1 MELDLDFL
9 KPYINYLV
17 LTIIGL
23 IAFYAKTYTQERA
36 KRKALIRT
44 NKRLIEETESIKKEH
59 QLDIS
64 KRRYQYESKKEQYL
78 KFYKLIDSFTSE
90 ANLKMREKLIL
101 ILNTFYEDFLNA
113 STNNDKNGE
122 NTAITKMSSEMQKI
136 SLDSV
141 AELMRLR
148 QETNT
153 IRVIASD
160 ELLKKLELLELSYDK
175 IFDKSN
181 VMMSA
186 IPQLIAKNNQ
196 DKINELQKEIEL
208 SGIASKS
215 INDDIIKIMRKE
227 LNEI

>member
-78 KFYKLIDSFTSE
+78 KFYKLI
-90 ANLKMREKLIL
+90 
-101 ILNTFYEDFLNA
+101 
-113 STNNDKNGE
+113 
-122 NTAITKMSSEMQKI
+122 
-136 SLDSV
+136 
-141 AELMRLR
+141 
-148 QETNT
+148 
-153 IRVIASD
+153 
-160 ELLKKLELLELSYDK
+160 LS
-175 IFDKSN
+175 
-181 VMMSA
+181 
-186 IPQLIAKNNQ
+186 
-196 DKINELQKEIEL
+196 
-208 SGIASKS
+208 
-215 INDDIIKIMRKE
+215 
-227 LNEI
+227 

>member
-1 MELDLDFL
+1 
-9 KPYINYLV
+9 
-17 LTIIGL
+17 
-23 IAFYAKTYTQERA
+23 
-36 KRKALIRT
+36 
-44 NKRLIEETESIKKEH
+44 
-59 QLDIS
+59 
-64 KRRYQYESKKEQYL
+64 
-78 KFYKLIDSFTSE
+78 
-90 ANLKMREKLIL
+90 MREKLIL